1 MQMTPS
7 RLRLAAVAGCAL
19 ATASLGVTSEAPAKS
34 NAGAVAAGIIVGA
47 AVGAA
52 VSSNIKHNNR
62 VYVPGPP
69 PPPSNKGFSPKPG
82 VWCYPAQRACYNADG
97 AYAPNWT
104 YKVYAR

>member
-1 MQMTPS
+1 MPRRATLALGAM
-7 RLRLAAVAGCAL
+7 LALAATPLAL
-19 ATASLGVTSEAPAKS
+19 PFEAEARN
-34 NAGAVAAGIIVGA
+34 NAGAVAAGIIIGA

-52 VSSNIKHNNR
+52 VSSDIKHSNK

-69 PPPSNKGFSPKPG
+69 PPPSNTGFSPKPG
-82 VWCYPAQRACYNADG
+82 VWCYPGQRACYNANG

>member
-1 MQMTPS
+1 MQMTTF
-7 RLRLAAVAGCAL
+7 RLKLAAAAACAL
-19 ATASLGVTSEAPAKS
+19 AAGQLALPGEAEAR
-34 NAGAVAAGIIVGA
+34 NDAGAVAAGLIIGA

-52 VSSNIKHNNR
+52 VSSNIKHKNK

-69 PPPSNKGFSPKPG
+69 PPPSNTGFSPKPG